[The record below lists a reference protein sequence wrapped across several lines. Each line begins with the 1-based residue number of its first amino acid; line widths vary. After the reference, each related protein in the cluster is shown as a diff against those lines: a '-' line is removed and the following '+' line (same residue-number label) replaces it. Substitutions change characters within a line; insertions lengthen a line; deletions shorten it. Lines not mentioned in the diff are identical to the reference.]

1 MSYELYR
8 QTKIGESLVEAL
20 DELVSEDKLP
30 PEMAMKV
37 LEQFDKSMFETLSE
51 RVKSKATIKGSL
63 HTYRFCDNVWTFILE
78 DATVKLTN
86 PSKQTDVLMLDK
98 LKIVCCDGK
107 LLSKEEG

>member
-37 LEQFDKSMFETLSE
+37 LEQFDKVRRCEVWPET
-51 RVKSKATIKGSL
+51 KAET
-63 HTYRFCDNVWTFILE
+63 T
-78 DATVKLTN
+78 
-86 PSKQTDVLMLDK
+86 
-98 LKIVCCDGK
+98 
-107 LLSKEEG
+107 

>member
-37 LEQFDKSMFETLSE
+37 LEQFDKV
-51 RVKSKATIKGSL
+51 R
-63 HTYRFCDNVWTFILE
+63 
-78 DATVKLTN
+78 
-86 PSKQTDVLMLDK
+86 
-98 LKIVCCDGK
+98 
-107 LLSKEEG
+107 EGVP

>member
-1 MSYELYR
+1 MRSARNTRPKL
-8 QTKIGESLVEAL
+8 TPTESGC
-20 DELVSEDKLP
+20 
-30 PEMAMKV
+30 
-37 LEQFDKSMFETLSE
+37 QQSMFETLSE

>member
-1 MSYELYR
+1 MRSALNTR
-8 QTKIGESLVEAL
+8 PKLTPTESGC
-20 DELVSEDKLP
+20 
-30 PEMAMKV
+30 
-37 LEQFDKSMFETLSE
+37 QQSMFETLSE

-107 LLSKEEG
+107 LLSKEDG